1 MNDDLHTLATWAG
14 ALLAKL
20 QPAQRRAIN
29 HKVAID
35 LRRSQA
41 QRIKAQQGPDDT
53 AYPARK
59 RRKELKGKNG
69 RIKRQKA
76 AMFAKIRT
84 AKYLKVHAD
93 PGQLTVGFVS
103 KVMHVARV
111 HHEGLTDSVSK
122 KGPKYSYP
130 ARPLLGLSEA
140 DRTLIRESLLHHLNN
155 SKMN

>member
-1 MNDDLHTLATWAG
+1 MSDDLHALEAWAS

-41 QRIKAQQGPDDT
+41 QRIKAQQGPDGT
-53 AYPARK
+53 AYLARK
-59 RRKELKGKNG
+59 RRKEFKGKNG

-84 AKYLKVHAD
+84 AKHLKVTATGDHIE
-93 PGQLTVGFVS
+93 VGFFGW
-103 KVMHVARV
+103 VARV
-111 HHEGLTDSVSK
+111 AHVHQFGLQDRVSK
-122 KGPKYSYP
+122 RGQLYKYQE
-130 ARPLLGLSEA
+130 RELLGLSHL
-140 DRTLIRESLLHHLNN
+140 DLTLIRESLLFHIHT
-155 SKMN
+155 S

>member
-1 MNDDLHTLATWAG
+1 MNDDLHALEAWAG

-41 QRIKAQQGPDDT
+41 QRIKAQQGPDGA

-59 RRKELKGKNG
+59 RRKEFKGKNG

-76 AMFAKIRT
+76 AMFGKIRT
-84 AKYLKVHAD
+84 AKHLKTKATGD
-93 PGQLTVGFVS
+93 GIEVGFFSWVAR
-103 KVMHVARV
+103 VARV
-111 HHEGLTDSVSK
+111 HQFGQQDRVTK
-122 KGPKYSYP
+122 KRPTYKYP
-130 ARPLLGLSEA
+130 ERPLLGLSRK
-140 DRTLIRESLLHHLNN
+140 DRTLIRESFLLHMRKN
-155 SKMN
+155 

>member
-1 MNDDLHTLATWAG
+1 MSDDLHALEAWAG

-41 QRIKAQQGPDDT
+41 QRIKAQQGPDGA

-76 AMFAKIRT
+76 TMFNKIRT
-84 AKYLKVHAD
+84 ARYLKVSAN
-93 PGQLTVGFVS
+93 PEKITLGFFNRI
-103 KVMHVARV
+103 ARIAQI
-111 HHEGLTDSVSK
+111 HQYGLQDHITKSGK
-122 KGPKYSYP
+122 PYKYTQ
-130 ARPLLGLSEA
+130 RKLLGLSQT
-140 DRTLIRESLLHHLNN
+140 DQSLIRESLISYIKLL
-155 SKMN
+155 